1 MSEPKDTRQVF
12 SLYQVTRSIEKT
24 IADRYKHAY
33 WIKAEMNK
41 LNLYQHSGH
50 CYPDLVE
57 KRDGKVIAQLRANL
71 WRADYENINKRFLE
85 VLKEPLKD
93 GIKILFL
100 ARIQFHSIHGLS
112 LQILDI
118 DPSFTLGDL
127 EQEKQETIKKLQKED
142 VFKLNKTRKLALVP
156 QRIAVISVETSKGYE
171 DFLSVLTGNTWN
183 YSFFYLLF
191 PSILQG
197 DKAVLEITKQLER
210 IKKVQHHFD
219 AVAIIRGGGG
229 DIGLSSFNHYMLSKA
244 IAEFPLPVLT
254 GIGHTANETVTEM
267 VSYYNAITPT
277 KLAEFL
283 IQEFHNFS
291 VPVKEAERKLGDMS
305 LRLLQDTRT
314 AFENTVRLFRTGTR
328 SLVSDHNHRIRQ
340 YNLRLQ
346 QQSVF
351 RFKNELQVL
360 EAFNGLLLRGG
371 GQKLRD
377 EQRRLEQLDKDLKRV
392 SVYHLNTSKQKFISL
407 ERDLETMHPKN
418 VLKRGYS
425 ITTLNGKAVASIGGV
440 TAGDELETRVFDG
453 VIISTVKS
461 KQEISDE

>member
-1 MSEPKDTRQVF
+1 MSETIANRQVF
-12 SLYQVTRSIEKT
+12 SLHEVTRSIENA
-24 IADRYKHAY
+24 IAKRYQHSY

-41 LNLYQHSGH
+41 LNFYQHSGH

-57 KRDGKVIAQLRANL
+57 KRGGKVVAQLRSNL
-71 WRADYENINKRFLE
+71 WRTDYEQINKRFLE

-100 ARIQFHSIHGLS
+100 ARIQFNSVHGLS

-127 EQEKQETIKKLQKED
+127 EREKQETIKMLQTEG
-142 VFKLNKTRKLALVP
+142 VFKQNKTRKLAVVP

-171 DFLSVLTGNTWN
+171 DFLNVLTENTWD
-183 YSFFYLLF
+183 YKFFTFLF

-197 DKAVLEITKQLER
+197 AKAVTEITKQLER
-210 IKKVQHHFD
+210 IRKVVHHFD

-229 DIGLSSFNHYMLSKA
+229 DIGLSSFNHYVLSRA

-254 GIGHTANETVTEM
+254 GIGHSANETVTEM

-283 IQEFHNFS
+283 IQKFHNFS
-291 VPVKEAERKLGDMS
+291 VPVKEAERKVGDLSM
-305 LRLLQDTRT
+305 RLLQDKKTG
-314 AFENTVRLFRTGTR
+314 FENTMRMFMASTK
-328 SLVSDHNHRIRQ
+328 SLVKEHKHRLRQ
-340 YNLRLQ
+340 YNQQLQ

-351 RFKNELQVL
+351 RFKKELQVL
-360 EAFNGLLLRGG
+360 VSFNELLLRGG
-371 GQKLRD
+371 KQKLR
-377 EQRRLEQLDKDLKRV
+377 EEHRSVAQLQTDLKRV
-392 SVYHLNTSKQKFISL
+392 SMYDLSTRQQRFFTL

-425 ITTLNGKAVASIGGV
+425 ITTLNGKAVVSISNV
-440 TAGDELETRVFDG
+440 ANGDELETRVFDG
-453 VIISTVKS
+453 VLISVVQS
-461 KQEISDE
+461 KNEISDE

>member
-1 MSEPKDTRQVF
+1 MSETIDNRQVF
-12 SLYQVTRSIEKT
+12 SLQEVTRSIENA
-24 IADRYKHAY
+24 IAKRYQHSY

-57 KRDGKVIAQLRANL
+57 KRDGKVVAQLRANL
-71 WRADYENINKRFLE
+71 WRTDYEHINKRFLE

-100 ARIQFHSIHGLS
+100 ARIQFNSVHGLS
-112 LQILDI
+112 LQIIDI

-127 EQEKQETIKKLQKED
+127 EREKQETIKILQTEG
-142 VFKLNKTRKLALVP
+142 VFKQNKTRKLAMVP
-156 QRIAVISVETSKGYE
+156 QRIAIISVETSKGYE
-171 DFLSVLTGNTWN
+171 DFLSVLTGNNWD
-183 YSFFYLLF
+183 YKFFTFLF

-197 DKAVLEITKQLER
+197 AKAVTEIAKQLER
-210 IKKVQHHFD
+210 IRKVQHHFD

-229 DIGLSSFNHYMLSKA
+229 DIGLSSFNHYVLTRA

-283 IQEFHNFS
+283 IQKFHNFL
-291 VPVKEAERKLGDMS
+291 VPVKEAEGKVVDLS
-305 LRLLQDTRT
+305 LRLLQDKKT
-314 AFENTVRLFRTGTR
+314 AFENTIRLFRTGTR
-328 SLVSDHNHRIRQ
+328 SLVKDHKQRLRQ
-340 YNLRLQ
+340 YNQQLQ

-360 EAFNGLLLRGG
+360 VSFNELLLRGG
-371 GQKLRD
+371 RQKLR
-377 EQRRLEQLDKDLKRV
+377 EELRSVAQLQTDLKRA
-392 SVYHLNTSKQKFISL
+392 SIYGLNTSQQRFITL

-425 ITTLNGKAVASIGGV
+425 ITTLNGKAVASINSV
-440 TAGDELETRVFDG
+440 AVGDALETRVFDG
-453 VIISTVKS
+453 VLISVVQS
-461 KQEISDE
+461 KNEISDE

>member
-1 MSEPKDTRQVF
+1 MSETIANRQVF
-12 SLYQVTRSIEKT
+12 SLHEVTRSIENA
-24 IADRYKHAY
+24 IAKRYQHSY

-41 LNLYQHSGH
+41 LNFYQHSGH

-57 KRDGKVIAQLRANL
+57 KRDGKLVAQLRSNL
-71 WRADYENINKRFLE
+71 WRTDYEQINKRFLE

-100 ARIQFHSIHGLS
+100 ARIQFNSIHGLS
-112 LQILDI
+112 LQIIDI

-127 EQEKQETIKKLQKED
+127 EREKQETIKMLQTEG
-142 VFKLNKTRKLALVP
+142 VFKQNKTRKLAMVP
-156 QRIAVISVETSKGYE
+156 QRIAIISVETSKGYE
-171 DFLSVLTGNTWN
+171 DFLNVLTGNTWD
-183 YSFFYLLF
+183 YSFFTFLF

-197 DKAVLEITKQLER
+197 ANAVTEITKQLER
-210 IKKVQHHFD
+210 IRKVVHHFD

-229 DIGLSSFNHYMLSKA
+229 DIGLSSFNHYVLSRA

-254 GIGHTANETVTEM
+254 GIGHSANETVTEM

-283 IQEFHNFS
+283 LQKFHNFS
-291 VPVKEAERKLGDMS
+291 VPVKEAERKVGDLSM
-305 LRLLQDTRT
+305 RLLQDKMTG
-314 AFENTVRLFRTGTR
+314 FENTMRLFKASTR
-328 SLVSDHNHRIRQ
+328 SLVKEHKHRLRQ
-340 YNLRLQ
+340 YNQQLQ

-360 EAFNGLLLRGG
+360 VSFNELLLRGEK
-371 GQKLRD
+371 QKLR
-377 EQRRLEQLDKDLKRV
+377 EEHRSVAQLQKDLKRV
-392 SVYHLNTSKQKFISL
+392 SMYDLRTSQQRFITL

-425 ITTLNGKAVASIGGV
+425 ITTLNGKAVVSISNV
-440 TAGDELETRVFDG
+440 VVGDELETRVFDG
-453 VIISTVKS
+453 VLISVVQS
-461 KQEISDE
+461 KNEISDE

>member
-1 MSEPKDTRQVF
+1 MSESIANRQVF
-12 SLYQVTRSIEKT
+12 SLYQVTRSIENA
-24 IADRYKHAY
+24 IAKRYQQSY

-71 WRADYENINKRFLE
+71 WRADYENINKRFLK
-85 VLKEPLKD
+85 VLKEPLQD

-100 ARIQFHSIHGLS
+100 ARIHFHSVHGLS

-127 EQEKQETIKKLQKED
+127 EQEKQETIKKLQEED

-156 QRIAVISVETSKGYE
+156 QRIAIISVETSKGYE
-171 DFLSVLTGNTWN
+171 DFLSVLNGNPWK
-183 YSFFYLLF
+183 YRFFTFLF

-197 DKAVLEITKQLER
+197 DKAVTEITKQLER

-229 DIGLSSFNHYMLSKA
+229 DIGLSSFNHYVLSKA

-277 KLAEFL
+277 KLSEFL
-283 IQEFHNFS
+283 IQKFHNFS
-291 VPVKEAERKLGDMS
+291 VPVKEAERKMGDMT
-305 LRLLQDTRT
+305 LRLLQDTKAT
-314 AFENTVRLFRTGTR
+314 FESTIRLFRSSTR
-328 SLVSDHNHRIRQ
+328 SLVNDHKHGVKQ
-340 YNLRLQ
+340 YNLKLQ

-360 EAFNGLLLRGG
+360 DSFNELLLRGG
-371 GQKLRD
+371 GQKLKE
-377 EQRRLEQLDKDLKRV
+377 EQRSVEQLQTDLKRA
-392 SVYHLNTSKQKFISL
+392 SMYHLSTSKQRFSTL

-425 ITTLNGKAVASIGGV
+425 ITTLNGRAVASINTV
-440 TAGDELETRVFDG
+440 SVGDALETRVFDG
-453 VIISTVKS
+453 VLISMVKS
-461 KQEISDE
+461 KKEISDE

>member
-1 MSEPKDTRQVF
+1 MSETIANRQVF
-12 SLYQVTRSIEKT
+12 SLHEVTRSIENT
-24 IADRYKHAY
+24 IEKRYQHSY

-57 KRDGKVIAQLRANL
+57 KRNGKVIAQLRANL
-71 WRADYENINKRFLE
+71 WRTDYENINKRFLE
-85 VLKEPLKD
+85 VLREPLKD
-93 GIKILFL
+93 GVKILFL
-100 ARIQFHSIHGLS
+100 ARIHFHSTHGLS

-127 EQEKQETIKKLQKED
+127 EQEKQETIKKLQTEGI
-142 VFKLNKTRKLALVP
+142 FKQNKIQKLALVP

-171 DFLSVLTGNTWN
+171 DFLSVLNGNPWN
-183 YSFFYLLF
+183 YRIFTFLF

-197 DKAVLEITKQLER
+197 DKAVTEITKQLER
-210 IKKVQHHFD
+210 IKKVQDHFD

-229 DIGLSSFNHYMLSKA
+229 DIGLSSFNQYVLSIA

-283 IQEFHNFS
+283 IQKFHNFS
-291 VPVKEAERKLGDMS
+291 VPVKEAERKVGDMS
-305 LRLLQDTRT
+305 LRLLQETKAT
-314 AFENTVRLFRTGTR
+314 FGNTIRLFRASTR
-328 SLVSDHNHRIRQ
+328 SLVNDHKHRVRQ
-340 YNLRLQ
+340 YNLQLQ

-360 EAFNGLLLRGG
+360 DSFNELLLRGG
-371 GQKLRD
+371 GQKLKE
-377 EQRRLEQLDKDLKRV
+377 EQRSVAQLQTDLKRV
-392 SVYHLNTSKQKFISL
+392 SMYHVSTSKQRFSTL

-425 ITTLNGKAVASIGGV
+425 ITTLNGRAVASISIV
-440 TAGDELETRVFDG
+440 SVGDALETRIFDG
-453 VIISTVKS
+453 VLISTVKS
-461 KQEISDE
+461 KKEISDE

>member
-1 MSEPKDTRQVF
+1 MSETIDNRLVF
-12 SLYQVTRSIEKT
+12 SLYEVTRSIEKA
-24 IADRYKHAY
+24 ISDRYKRSY

-57 KRDGKVIAQLRANL
+57 KRDGKVISQIRANL
-71 WRADYENINKRFLE
+71 WQSDYQNINKRFLDI
-85 VLKEPLKD
+85 LKEPLKD

-100 ARIQFHSIHGLS
+100 ARIQFHSLHGLS

-127 EQEKQETIKKLQKED
+127 EHEKQETIKKLKEEG
-142 VFKLNKTRKLALVP
+142 VFKLNKTRKLALLP

-171 DFLSVLTGNTWN
+171 DFLSVLTGNNWN
-183 YSFFYLLF
+183 YRFFYFLF

-197 DKAVLEITKQLER
+197 DKAVIAITNQLER

-229 DIGLSSFNHYMLSKA
+229 DIGLSSFNHYALSKA

-283 IQEFHNFS
+283 IQKFHNFS
-291 VPVKEAERKLGDMS
+291 VPVKEAEQKVIDLS
-305 LRLLQDTRT
+305 LRLLQDTKSS
-314 AFENTVRLFRTGTR
+314 FENVVRLFRGGTR
-328 SLVSDHNHRIRQ
+328 SLVNDHKHRVRQ
-340 YNLRLQ
+340 YSLQLQ

-360 EAFNGLLLRGG
+360 EGFNGLLLRGG
-371 GQKLRD
+371 EQMLRE
-377 EQRRLEQLDKDLKRV
+377 EQRSLEQLQIDLKRF
-392 SVYHLNTSKQKFISL
+392 SVYHLTASKQKFISL
-407 ERDLETMHPKN
+407 QRDLETMHPKN

-425 ITTLNGKAVASIGGV
+425 ITTLNGKAVASVEGV
-440 TAGDELETRVFDG
+440 TAGDELETRVYDG
-453 VIISTVKS
+453 VLISTVKS
-461 KQEISDE
+461 KLRISDE

>member
-1 MSEPKDTRQVF
+1 MSETIANRQVF
-12 SLYQVTRSIEKT
+12 SLFEVTRSIEDT
-24 IADRYKHAY
+24 IAKRYRQSY

-57 KRDGKVIAQLRANL
+57 KRGGKVIAQLRANL

-100 ARIQFHSIHGLS
+100 ARIHFHSTHGLS
-112 LQILDI
+112 LNITDI

-127 EQEKQETIKKLQKED
+127 EKEKQETIKKLQEED
-142 VFKLNKTRKLALVP
+142 VFKRNKSLKLAKVP
-156 QRIAVISVETSKGYE
+156 QRIAIISVETSKGYE
-171 DFLSVLTGNTWN
+171 DFLSVLTGNSWN
-183 YSFFYLLF
+183 YRFFTFLF

-197 DKAVLEITKQLER
+197 DKAVTEITKQLER

-219 AVAIIRGGGG
+219 AVTIIRGGGG
-229 DIGLSSFNHYMLSKA
+229 DIGLSSFNHYVLAKA

-267 VSYYNAITPT
+267 VSFYNAITPT
-277 KLAEFL
+277 KLGEFL
-283 IQEFHNFS
+283 IQKFHNFS
-291 VPVKEAERKLGDMS
+291 VPVKEAERKVGDMS
-305 LRLLQDTRT
+305 LRLLQDTNG
-314 AFENTVRLFRTGTR
+314 AFENTIRLFRASTR
-328 SLVSDHNHRIRQ
+328 SLVNDHIHRLRQ
-340 YNLRLQ
+340 YNLQLQ

-360 EAFNGLLLRGG
+360 DSFNELLLRGG
-371 GQKLRD
+371 GQKLKEEHRS
-377 EQRRLEQLDKDLKRV
+377 LAQLQTDLKRT
-392 SVYHLNTSKQKFISL
+392 SVYHLSTTKQRFSTL

-425 ITTLNGKAVASIGGV
+425 ITTLNGRALASIKTV
-440 TAGDELETRVFDG
+440 NVGDALETRVFDG
-453 VIISTVKS
+453 VLISTVKS
-461 KQEISDE
+461 KNELSDE